1 MPLNPGYEYVNAEK
15 MYNRAATLDER
26 IVALEEMIKTAPKH
40 KSSEHHV
47 SELKN
52 RLRRFLEKK
61 EKSKKVGK
69 TTQKAIRKEGFQC
82 VLLGPPNSGKSSLL
96 AKLTNAKPKI
106 SPNQFTTKEP
116 EVGALYYKGYKTQV
130 VDLPSIGSEYFD
142 SGIVHTA
149 DCIIIVIESLTDLE
163 KCVPFTARAYG
174 KIVIALSKSDLLSE
188 EDIRKLNEKIK
199 SKKLNALPISTLFNQ
214 GLDELKEKIIHT
226 MPLIRVFLKE
236 PGKPASPSPM
246 ILPINSSVRK
256 AAESILKGFS
266 LRVRE
271 TKITGPS
278 SKFPN
283 QKVGLTH
290 ILKDLDTIEFHTN

>member
-1 MPLNPGYEYVNAEK
+1 MPLNPGYEYINAEK
-15 MYNRAATLDER
+15 KYNRAITLDEK
-26 IVALEEMIKTAPKH
+26 ITTLEEMIKTAPKH

-47 SELKN
+47 AELKN

-61 EKSKKVGK
+61 EKNKKVGK

-82 VLLGPPNSGKSSLL
+82 VFLGPTNSGKSSLL

-106 SPNQFTTKEP
+106 SQNMFTTMTP
-116 EVGALYYKGYKTQV
+116 EVGTLHHKGYTAQV
-130 VDLPSIGSEYFD
+130 VDLPPIGSENFD
-142 SGIVHTA
+142 LGIVNTA
-149 DCIIIVIESLTDLE
+149 DCIVIVITSLNDLE
-163 KCVPFTARAYG
+163 NSLQYTSRAYG
-174 KIVIALSKSDLLSE
+174 KIIIAINKSDFLSD
-188 EDIRKLNEKIK
+188 EDMRKLNEKIK
-199 SKKLNALPISTLFNQ
+199 SKKLNALPISTLTKQ
-214 GLDELKEKIIHT
+214 GLEELKDKIIQT

-236 PGKPASPSPM
+236 PGKPPSPSPM
-246 ILPINSSVRK
+246 ILPLNATVK
-256 AAESILKGFS
+256 NAAESILKGFS

-283 QKVGLTH
+283 QRVGLAH